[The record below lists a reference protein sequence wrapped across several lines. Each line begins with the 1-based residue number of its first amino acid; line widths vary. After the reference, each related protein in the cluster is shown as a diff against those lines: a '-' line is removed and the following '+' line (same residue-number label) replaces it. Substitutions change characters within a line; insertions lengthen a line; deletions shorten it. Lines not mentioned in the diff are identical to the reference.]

1 LISVRLELEP
11 NPTIETPRP
20 TLDEQLSMTVMTTES
35 NLDCTE
41 ATSFAP
47 TEVAANRM
55 PWWANPS
62 QMLREV
68 LAFND
73 TPKSIALGAAVG
85 IFVGLTPTGGIQ
97 TLLVLAFSLT
107 LGRIVRFNLLAAMV
121 ALYISNPLTAIPIYW
136 CSYYVGTLFVHEDIQ
151 FAEVAS
157 IVQFNGFQAW
167 WQNFMELIV
176 GVGSTMLLGSLV
188 VGAAG
193 ALITYPA
200 MLWLLKMRQSR
211 PELGGESA

>member
-1 LISVRLELEP
+1 MCRW
-11 NPTIETPRP
+11 NANKHNAQNTR
-20 TLDEQLSMTVMTTES
+20 LDEHLAMTVMTTES
-35 NLDCTE
+35 NLDRME
-41 ATSFAP
+41 SVSSAP
-47 TEVAANRM
+47 AEVVASKL

-73 TPKSIALGAAVG
+73 TPRSIAFGAAVG

-107 LGRIVRFNLLAAMV
+107 LGRVVRFNLLAAMV

-157 IVQFNGFQAW
+157 VVQFNGFQAW
-167 WQNFMELIV
+167 WQNFSELIV

-200 MLWLLKMRQSR
+200 MLWLLKMRRSR
-211 PELGGESA
+211 PELSGETA